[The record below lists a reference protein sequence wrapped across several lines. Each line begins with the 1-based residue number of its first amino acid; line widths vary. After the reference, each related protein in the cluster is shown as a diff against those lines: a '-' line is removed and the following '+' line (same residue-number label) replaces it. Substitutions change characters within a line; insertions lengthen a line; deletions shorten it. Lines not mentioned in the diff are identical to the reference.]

1 MNPTVTAGEV
11 RTLRSFLRLLV
22 AVSAVLAGGAYLWRG
37 LDFSLGVL
45 LGSAIIVLNLVWTIR
60 VVQAVMVSSQPKTRL
75 AFSYVSKLGL
85 TAVVLLVAL
94 YTMADWRSV
103 ARTIA
108 GLDPGYLAPALILFV
123 PQTLV
128 SAARWRFLATPV
140 CRISLL
146 EGTRQ
151 TLAASALNL
160 VIP

>member
-85 TAVVLLVAL
+85 TAVVLLVAIL
-94 YTMADWRSV
+94 KFN
-103 ARTIA
+103 
-108 GLDPGYLAPALILFV
+108 LDPIGILVGISSLFV
-123 PQTLV
+123 SGFLFGM
-128 SAARWRFLATPV
+128 ARYR
-140 CRISLL
+140 
-146 EGTRQ
+146 
-151 TLAASALNL
+151 
-160 VIP
+160 

>member
-60 VVQAVMVSSQPKTRL
+60 VVQAVMVSSQPKIRL

-85 TAVVLLVAL
+85 TAVVLLVAIL
-94 YTMADWRSV
+94 KFNLDPIGILVGISSLFVSGVLFGV
-103 ARTIA
+103 AR
-108 GLDPGYLAPALILFV
+108 Y
-123 PQTLV
+123 
-128 SAARWRFLATPV
+128 R
-140 CRISLL
+140 
-146 EGTRQ
+146 
-151 TLAASALNL
+151 
-160 VIP
+160 